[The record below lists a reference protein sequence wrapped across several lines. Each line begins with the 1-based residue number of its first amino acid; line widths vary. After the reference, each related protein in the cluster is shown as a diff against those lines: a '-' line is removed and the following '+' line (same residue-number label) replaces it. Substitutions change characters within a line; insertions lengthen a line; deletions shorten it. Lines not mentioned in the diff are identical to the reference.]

1 MRILTNN
8 YQYCESLNLG
18 LNNDAK
24 ALGAAHPLPYS
35 SSPPLV

>member
-18 LNNDAK
+18 LNNDTK
-24 ALGAAHPLPYS
+24 ALDAAHPLPYS